1 MADADR
7 GWTLKM
13 RDLVGRSGLGR
24 HAIHFYI
31 QQGLLPPGMKTG
43 RNTASYGPE
52 HLKRLQLVQRLRTEA
67 FLPLRAIKA
76 IFEGLEGADDFTED
90 QMAFLRSVKDGYQ
103 PPPSV
108 EPVRSVR
115 ELVRSGVIARTDL
128 DRLIETRRV
137 RTRMHEGSLA
147 IMADDLWLVEVVGEL
162 REAGLD
168 AGLQI
173 SVDDLEVYEKAIDR
187 LILAETAIVAKRMG
201 HLPPG
206 DVVARLETA
215 LPLIHK
221 FLNKRH
227 EARLREIMRNL

>member
-1 MADADR
+1 MADAGR

-31 QQGLLPPGMKTG
+31 QQGLLPPGHKTG
-43 RNTASYGPE
+43 RNTARYGPE
-52 HLKRLQLVQRLRTEA
+52 HLKRLELVQRLRKEA

-90 QMAFLRSVKDGYQ
+90 QMDFLRSVKDGYEA
-103 PPPSV
+103 PETAAPI
-108 EPVRSVR
+108 RTVR
-115 ELVRSGVIARTDL
+115 ELVSSGVIGRTDL

-137 RTRMHEGSLA
+137 RTRMHEGKLA
-147 IMADDLWLVEVVGEL
+147 IVADDLWLVEVVGEL
-162 REAGLD
+162 REAGID

-173 SVDDLEVYEKAIDR
+173 SVDDLAVYEAAIDR
-187 LILAETAIVAKRMG
+187 LIVAETALIAKRMR

-221 FLNKRH
+221 LMNKRH
-227 EARLREIMRNL
+227 EARLREMMRNL

>member
-1 MADADR
+1 MGDANR

-13 RDLVGRSGLGR
+13 RDLVGGSGLGR

-31 QQGLLPPGMKTG
+31 QQGLLPPGKKTG
-43 RNTASYGPE
+43 RNTAQYGPE
-52 HLKRLQLVQRLRTEA
+52 HLKRLKLVQRLRTEA

-76 IFEGLEGADDFTED
+76 IFEGLEGADDFTDD
-90 QMAFLRSVKDGYQ
+90 QMEFLRTVKNGYEAPTSQ
-103 PPPSV
+103 
-108 EPVRSVR
+108 EPTRTVR
-115 ELVRSGVIARTDL
+115 ELVRSGVVDRTDL

-137 RTRMHEGSLA
+137 RTRMHEGKLA
-147 IMADDLWLVEVVGEL
+147 VVADDLWLVEVVGEL
-162 REAGLD
+162 REAGID

-173 SVDDLEVYEKAIDR
+173 SVDDLEIYEQAIDR
-187 LILAETAIVAKRMG
+187 LILAETAVLAKRMR

-221 FLNKRH
+221 FFNKRH
-227 EARLREIMRNL
+227 EARLREIMAKV